1 MPIFSLLENTSNKD
15 QRLFHTTPTFHV
27 MLDCDPIYQKTLS
40 LLRPNWVHI
49 SPTESFIT
57 MENIHRRKTLFQ
69 LSSKRGLKIRYC
81 LEKLFNV
88 YILSSNPYC
97 EILTENINFFTK
109 PGTQE
114 MSFNGTDII
123 FFYSDPVHE
132 VQNRGE
138 TPLA

>member
-1 MPIFSLLENTSNKD
+1 M
-15 QRLFHTTPTFHV
+15 
-27 MLDCDPIYQKTLS
+27 
-40 LLRPNWVHI
+40 
-49 SPTESFIT
+49 
-57 MENIHRRKTLFQ
+57 
-69 LSSKRGLKIRYC
+69 
-81 LEKLFNV
+81 
-88 YILSSNPYC
+88 SSNPYC

-138 TPLA
+138 TTLSVEEDGILTFVFHSNTVELDRLHFEQA